1 MQLYGRD
8 ARCIVRYNYLKLT
21 LLLWK
26 RFNQV
31 NMWNSDMICTK

>member
-8 ARCIVRYNYLKLT
+8 ARCIVGITIKLT

-26 RFNQV
+26 KFNQV